1 MRRASRSYDQTMELC
16 FHGAAGE
23 VTGSCHLLEVAGRRV
38 LLDCGLIQG
47 SYESEQR
54 NRDPFPF
61 DPAAIDAVVLSHAHI
76 DHSGR
81 IPLLVKAGYEGPI
94 YAQTATRELCHIM
107 LWDAAY
113 LNEKETLWDNR
124 KRERRGQPLL
134 KPLYMREDVQAAM
147 AQYKSVP
154 YGRVREILPGLKIRF
169 RDAGH
174 ILGSAIVE
182 VWGSEQGQT
191 RKLVFSGDLG
201 PDGAPILRDPAIIAD
216 ADLVVMESTYGD
228 RRHRSTEDTLQ
239 ELSEIFRE
247 ASRSHGNILIPAFA
261 VGRSQNLIYYMGK
274 HYQDW
279 GLEGWHIFLDSPMAI
294 RATGVYARHS
304 SEYDR
309 EARELWAQRP
319 LGEILPNLRFTRT
332 SQQSMGINKV
342 HSGAIIMA
350 GSGMCEGGRIKHHL
364 KNNLWRKGCHV
375 IMVGFQARGTTG
387 RALVDGAESIRL
399 WGEEIRVQA
408 KIHTVG
414 GLSAHADQED
424 LVNWYGHFDT
434 APPLW
439 LVHGEPEAQQALQN
453 AVAKRFPGRN
463 VQIAGRG
470 QKISL

>member
-1 MRRASRSYDQTMELC
+1 
-16 FHGAAGE
+16 
-23 VTGSCHLLEVAGRRV
+23 
-38 LLDCGLIQG
+38 
-47 SYESEQR
+47 
-54 NRDPFPF
+54 
-61 DPAAIDAVVLSHAHI
+61 
-76 DHSGR
+76 
-81 IPLLVKAGYEGPI
+81 
-94 YAQTATRELCHIM
+94 M

-434 APPLW
+434 EPPLW
-439 LVHGEPEAQQALQN
+439 LVHGEPEAQQALQK
-453 AVAKRFPGRN
+453 AVAERFPGRN